1 MTLPAQ
7 IQALHALFIELT
19 GRDLSLD
26 AVGYRQAQWADWIR
40 YGEGTEEKL
49 RVVVAYVKRGIKDRT
64 RHPGALKFQN
74 LIVDWPR
81 FADDYAEAMQ
91 QMRGM
96 EALKRSVVD
105 TGKAGAL
112 RATARSAEVDRPAR
126 NAGEIAAEAL
136 RNKEA
141 WERLRKSIV

>member
-1 MTLPAQ
+1 MTLPTQ

-19 GRDLSLD
+19 GRDVPLD
-26 AVGYRQAQWADWIR
+26 DVGYRYAQWAEWIR
-40 YGEGTEEKL
+40 SGQGTEEKL

-105 TGKAGAL
+105 PGKAEAP
-112 RATARSAEVDRPAR
+112 RATGRVEVDRPAR
-126 NAGEIAAEAL
+126 SAGEIAAEAL
-136 RNKEA
+136 KNKEA
-141 WERLRKSIV
+141 WDRLRKSIV